1 MTRGIALHASP
12 ALRTLILTETVII
25 SSVADPYLQSFEEL
39 FGDGYSIL
47 GTEQVTAPDPFPS
60 ILHNGRH

>member
-1 MTRGIALHASP
+1 MTV
-12 ALRTLILTETVII
+12 ILTKPDII

-47 GTEQVTAPDPFPS
+47 GTEQVTAPHPFPS

>member
-1 MTRGIALHASP
+1 MTV
-12 ALRTLILTETVII
+12 ILTKTIVI
-25 SSVADPYLQSFEEL
+25 SSVADPYLQAFEEL

-60 ILHNGRH
+60 ILHDSRH